1 MTMFTFLLQ
10 VKKLLINAI
19 IPPLKSFRVG
29 GETQAIVQ
37 SAKHFLGLNK

>member
-19 IPPLKSFRVG
+19 NPPLESFRVG
-29 GETQAIVQ
+29 GEAQAIVP
-37 SAKHFLGLNK
+37 SAKHFPGLNK